1 VKIAIVSDLHLG
13 VKNDNPFFLE
23 ESLKYFEEQFFPY
36 LKEHKINTVI
46 HIGDLMDRRKYVNF
60 NTLHQIKRRLFDKMQ
75 DLEID
80 FWTTLGNH
88 DVYYKNTNEVE
99 STGLLFNEYLNLHV
113 VRQPTVVPFDN
124 LKIGIVPWI
133 TNDNEKDCMDFIQSS
148 KCSILMGHFEING
161 FEVVSGIYHS
171 HGVEKNVFS
180 KYEKVLSGHFH
191 IRQTKAN
198 IHYVGT
204 PYQMSFGDVVGKK
217 GFNVL
222 DTSTRELEFVENK
235 RRVFHVIKYD
245 DVNGFDPIDQDEIRN
260 CFVKVLV
267 INKKKQ
273 KVFDKFIDI
282 LYSCELQ
289 ELTVIEEIERNEDD
303 GEEIDMS
310 EDTISIIAK
319 EIDIIDS
326 IKDKQKMKTLIK
338 EIYMES
344 ITYEQ

>member
-1 VKIAIVSDLHLG
+1 
-13 VKNDNPFFLE
+13 
-23 ESLKYFEEQFFPY
+23 
-36 LKEHKINTVI
+36 
-46 HIGDLMDRRKYVNF
+46 
-60 NTLHQIKRRLFDKMQ
+60 
-75 DLEID
+75 
-80 FWTTLGNH
+80 
-88 DVYYKNTNEVE
+88 
-99 STGLLFNEYLNLHV
+99 
-113 VRQPTVVPFDN
+113 
-124 LKIGIVPWI
+124 
-133 TNDNEKDCMDFIQSS
+133 
-148 KCSILMGHFEING
+148 
-161 FEVVSGIYHS
+161 
-171 HGVEKNVFS
+171 
-180 KYEKVLSGHFH
+180 
-191 IRQTKAN
+191 
-198 IHYVGT
+198 
-204 PYQMSFGDVVGKK
+204 
-217 GFNVL
+217 VL

-273 KVFDKFIDI
+273 KLFDKFIDI

-289 ELTVIEEIERNEDD
+289 ELTVIEEVERNQDD

>member
-1 VKIAIVSDLHLG
+1 
-13 VKNDNPFFLE
+13 
-23 ESLKYFEEQFFPY
+23 
-36 LKEHKINTVI
+36 
-46 HIGDLMDRRKYVNF
+46 
-60 NTLHQIKRRLFDKMQ
+60 
-75 DLEID
+75 
-80 FWTTLGNH
+80 
-88 DVYYKNTNEVE
+88 
-99 STGLLFNEYLNLHV
+99 
-113 VRQPTVVPFDN
+113 
-124 LKIGIVPWI
+124 
-133 TNDNEKDCMDFIQSS
+133 
-148 KCSILMGHFEING
+148 
-161 FEVVSGIYHS
+161 
-171 HGVEKNVFS
+171 
-180 KYEKVLSGHFH
+180 
-191 IRQTKAN
+191 
-198 IHYVGT
+198 
-204 PYQMSFGDVVGKK
+204 
-217 GFNVL
+217 
-222 DTSTRELEFVENK
+222 VENK